1 LYAAKVLLMRD
12 VEKALK
18 TLAKR
23 EGCISCSHSMP
34 SKDAPVYIF
43 IRDCELGL
51 KPGNCGRWERIEA

>member
-1 LYAAKVLLMRD
+1 MRD

-34 SKDAPVYIF
+34 SKDAPVNIF